1 MTMTLSQLAEWA
13 KDKERFTTVADWANF
28 CREYLQFAQPE
39 AIQAVIVSTNEH
51 VYNFYQYKE
60 DGNFKITRPLNTDL
74 MIPESE
80 FDAAEGNVMEA
91 LKDIRGIA
99 EDMDAR
105 RTLNNFVYTCQQTIG
120 ATLDSLPSVNTAR
133 KLNGDLFEK
142 YIRRILNE
150 IGAETGEG
158 TIQVP
163 IKVEGVE
170 PFTMAYQHDL
180 IVRKDGETKAIGS
193 VKTSSKDRIDKIFI
207 DKFMYN
213 VLTDSLDMPHFAV
226 FLNDVQR
233 AGGNNMRH
241 QKVAQTFLTGHFKGY
256 TIKLNPLDGVYYCDL
271 RPVMKTDEVL
281 KKQISTLDNLLV
293 NDIWKFME

>member
-91 LKDIRGIA
+91 LKDIRSIA

-105 RTLNNFVYTCQQTIG
+105 RTLNNFVYTCQ
-120 ATLDSLPSVNTAR
+120 
-133 KLNGDLFEK
+133 
-142 YIRRILNE
+142 
-150 IGAETGEG
+150 
-158 TIQVP
+158 
-163 IKVEGVE
+163 
-170 PFTMAYQHDL
+170 
-180 IVRKDGETKAIGS
+180 
-193 VKTSSKDRIDKIFI
+193 
-207 DKFMYN
+207 
-213 VLTDSLDMPHFAV
+213 
-226 FLNDVQR
+226 
-233 AGGNNMRH
+233 
-241 QKVAQTFLTGHFKGY
+241 
-256 TIKLNPLDGVYYCDL
+256 
-271 RPVMKTDEVL
+271 
-281 KKQISTLDNLLV
+281 
-293 NDIWKFME
+293 

>member
-1 MTMTLSQLAEWA
+1 
-13 KDKERFTTVADWANF
+13 
-28 CREYLQFAQPE
+28 
-39 AIQAVIVSTNEH
+39 
-51 VYNFYQYKE
+51 
-60 DGNFKITRPLNTDL
+60 
-74 MIPESE
+74 
-80 FDAAEGNVMEA
+80 MEA

-120 ATLDSLPSVNTAR
+120 ATLDSLPSVNIAR

-180 IVRKDGETKAIGS
+180 IVRRDGDIPL
-193 VKTSSKDRIDKIFI
+193 SSWQSQ
-207 DKFMYN
+207 N
-213 VLTDSLDMPHFAV
+213 HA
-226 FLNDVQR
+226 
-233 AGGNNMRH
+233 
-241 QKVAQTFLTGHFKGY
+241 
-256 TIKLNPLDGVYYCDL
+256 
-271 RPVMKTDEVL
+271 
-281 KKQISTLDNLLV
+281 NL
-293 NDIWKFME
+293 

>member
-99 EDMDAR
+99 EDMDAP
-105 RTLNNFVYTCQQTIG
+105 
-120 ATLDSLPSVNTAR
+120 AH
-133 KLNGDLFEK
+133 
-142 YIRRILNE
+142 
-150 IGAETGEG
+150 AE
-158 TIQVP
+158 QFRLHVS
-163 IKVEGVE
+163 
-170 PFTMAYQHDL
+170 ANHW
-180 IVRKDGETKAIGS
+180 R
-193 VKTSSKDRIDKIFI
+193 
-207 DKFMYN
+207 
-213 VLTDSLDMPHFAV
+213 
-226 FLNDVQR
+226 
-233 AGGNNMRH
+233 
-241 QKVAQTFLTGHFKGY
+241 
-256 TIKLNPLDGVYYCDL
+256 DL
-271 RPVMKTDEVL
+271 RLVAECQHCEETQWRPLREVHSENP
-281 KKQISTLDNLLV
+281 QRDRGRNR
-293 NDIWKFME
+293 